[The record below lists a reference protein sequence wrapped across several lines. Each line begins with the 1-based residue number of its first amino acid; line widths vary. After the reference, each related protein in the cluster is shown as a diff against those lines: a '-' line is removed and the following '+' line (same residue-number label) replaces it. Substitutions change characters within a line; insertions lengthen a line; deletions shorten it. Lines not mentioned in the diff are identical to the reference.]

1 MESGIG
7 IRTPKQAIRILALLV
22 ESGMIYILI
31 GVSFALVY
39 DHGLS
44 QFLFYLKVTSLAL
57 IVISTRFGLTMPK
70 NLSIIVGIQLVV
82 RNSF

>member
-7 IRTPKQAIRILALLV
+7 IRTPRQAIRILALLV

-31 GVSFALVY
+31 GVSSTLVY
-39 DHGLS
+39 NHGLS
-44 QFLFYLKVTSLAL
+44 QFLFSLQVMSVAIL
-57 IVISTRFGLTMPK
+57 AISMRFGLTMV
-70 NLSIIVGIQLVV
+70 LSLSMIVGIQLVV